1 MPQGV
6 AYVVR
11 TLGICYDLELSRP
24 RTLKQAGGAL
34 VRGKLRAAARRPY
47 WAIRNVSLDVYRGE
61 TIGVVG
67 RNGSGK
73 STLLLALAGVLEP
86 DEGSMRVFGR
96 PSLLSLGAGFDIEL
110 TGRQNIY
117 LNAAYLALSKRE
129 IDWRVDDII
138 EFSELGDFIDVPL
151 RQYSDGMRARLGF
164 AIASHVQLDILLLD
178 EVFSV
183 GDPAFQEKS
192 RAKLEELIDLSSS
205 LVIVSHDLLFL
216 EKTCSRVAW
225 LDGGQLVDFGDAEN
239 VLSRYRETSMA
250 PRDEPVRSVS

>member
-1 MPQGV
+1 
-6 AYVVR
+6 
-11 TLGICYDLELSRP
+11 
-24 RTLKQAGGAL
+24 
-34 VRGKLRAAARRPY
+34 
-47 WAIRNVSLDVYRGE
+47 
-61 TIGVVG
+61 
-67 RNGSGK
+67 
-73 STLLLALAGVLEP
+73 
-86 DEGSMRVFGR
+86 MRVFGR
-96 PSLLSLGAGFDIEL
+96 PTLLTLGAGFDIEL

-129 IDWRVDDII
+129 IDWRVDEII
-138 EFSELGDFIDVPL
+138 EFSEFGDFIDVPL

-205 LVIVSHDLLFL
+205 IVIVSHDLLFL
-216 EKTCSRVAW
+216 EKTCTRVAW

-250 PRDEPVRSVS
+250 PRDEPCAPCPEPGRLQGDCDERGRLLGLREPRQRPPAALVELSGRRRRQTEVTESGGELG